1 MTTKVLV
8 SLPES
13 FHALSG
19 NKKIAGMGLV
29 AGLIA
34 LFLGSIIG
42 VIITVIYSLKKNRK
56 EKELSTT
63 KIVLSSFG
71 VLFISTLIAIPSV
84 FYLLFLMYS
93 AAT

>member
-1 MTTKVLV
+1 
-8 SLPES
+8 
-13 FHALSG
+13 
-19 NKKIAGMGLV
+19 MGFI

-34 LFLGSIIG
+34 VPVGLIVGI
-42 VIITVIYSLKKNRK
+42 IITVIYSLKKNSK

-63 KIVLSSFG
+63 KMVLSSLG
-71 VLFISTLIAIPSV
+71 VLFISTLITIPSV